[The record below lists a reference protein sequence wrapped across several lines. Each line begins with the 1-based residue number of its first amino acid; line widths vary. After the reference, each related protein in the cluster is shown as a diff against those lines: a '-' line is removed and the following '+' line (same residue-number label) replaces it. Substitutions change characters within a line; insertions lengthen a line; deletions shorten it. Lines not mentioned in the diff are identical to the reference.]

1 MKLGE
6 LKSQIQTL
14 GFEDT
19 TTMSDA
25 EYSNIIINGINRAMQ
40 MIAQEVAPVL
50 SEIDFTVDNT
60 ATIVGG
66 RIEFDLNNIPE
77 YEEDYLGVEKIRFKN
92 ESYAEFNEMYE
103 EEGSKL
109 YLEYKKGTYT
119 IVYRHRPNKITL
131 DSPDTEVIDMPAS
144 LTNLI
149 APLAAYYIWLDDDM
163 QKAQM
168 YRNDYEQLK
177 ETYNTSRS
185 NVTFDR
191 TYSM

>member
-40 MIAQEVAPVL
+40 MIAQEVAPIL
-50 SEIDFTVDNT
+50 SEIDFTVDDT

-66 RIEFDLNNIPE
+66 RVEFDLSNIPE
-77 YEEDYLGVEKIRFKN
+77 YEEDYLGTEKVRFKN
-92 ESYAEFNEMYE
+92 ESYASFNEAFA

-131 DSPDTEVIDMPAS
+131 DSPDTEVIDMPAA

-149 APLAAYYIWLDDDM
+149 APLAAYYIWFDDDM

-177 ETYNTSRS
+177 ETYSTSRS